1 MLTHDERRTA
11 HDARRRTPTHSNRSP
26 EWLRWPN
33 KNINSLKCQICL
45 NWSNGSDIKKT
56 HRETSVWIPE
66 IYIYLLWK
74 NYGTI
79 YIYIH
84 TRTFGIRW
92 KTTSIE
98 TLVNSS
104 YFVVFVCKG
113 LHIFVSI
120 ESMSR
125 LVFKIGPCFG
135 HWIMNNFKSRFH
147 AYIYF

>member
-1 MLTHDERRTA
+1 MAQILKKPTER
-11 HDARRRTPTHSNRSP
+11 PVYGF
-26 EWLRWPN
+26 
-33 KNINSLKCQICL
+33 LK
-45 NWSNGSDIKKT
+45 S
-56 HRETSVWIPE
+56 
-66 IYIYLLWK
+66 IYIYYEKTMVL
-74 NYGTI
+74 YI

-135 HWIMNNFKSRFH
+135 H
-147 AYIYF
+147 